1 MKTVQLQ
8 LFIATLGLCSF
19 AQADFIGLKGDIS
32 YWNID
37 GTSQIKH
44 QTSSMSN
51 NTGVNNLL
59 LDPYGGINPE
69 LDLKNKGAFQASVAF
84 EHPIPVIPNV
94 KLKYTKLDTETE
106 TNTTAEKLAK
116 TEINLDHTDF
126 ILYYELLDNI
136 VKADVGVGVTRLNGT
151 VKQFSQNTDVDEYS
165 PIIYAEA
172 GAKLPFTGFSA
183 KAEATYTNVN
193 DVKITDAQA
202 ELQYDFVKSIA
213 LDLGAKVG
221 YRVLNIELS
230 DLDKRDMKF
239 DFKGPY
245 IGLNAH
251 F

>member
-1 MKTVQLQ
+1 MKTLQ
-8 LFIATLGLCSF
+8 LPLFMAALGLCSF

-44 QTSSMSN
+44 QTASMAN
-51 NTGVNNLL
+51 KTGVDNLL
-59 LDPYGGINPE
+59 LDPYIGINQE
-69 LDLKNKGAFQASVAF
+69 LDLKNKGTFQASVAF
-84 EHPIPVIPNV
+84 EHPIPIIPNV
-94 KLKYTKLDTETE
+94 KLKYTKLDTETDS
-106 TNTTAEKLAK
+106 NTDLAK
-116 TEINLDHTDF
+116 TEINLNHTDL

-136 VKADVGVGVTRLNGT
+136 VKADVGVGATKLNGT
-151 VKQFSQNTDVDEYS
+151 VKQFSHTTDVDEYS
-165 PIIYAEA
+165 PIIYAEV
-172 GAKLPFTGFSA
+172 GAKLPFTGLSA

-202 ELQYDFVKSIA
+202 EVQYDFVKSII

-221 YRVLNIELS
+221 YRVLNIELN
-230 DLDKRDMKF
+230 DIDKSDMKF

>member
-1 MKTVQLQ
+1 MNQFKLSA
-8 LFIATLGLCSF
+8 FAITLGLSSF

-37 GTSQIKH
+37 GK
-44 QTSSMSN
+44 SN
-51 NTGVNNLL
+51 IDRKNLADQD
-59 LDPYGGINPE
+59 LDR
-69 LDLKNKGAFQASVAF
+69 KGTVQASVAF
-84 EHPIPVIPNV
+84 EHPIPIIPNV
-94 KLKYTKLDTETE
+94 KLKYTNLDTETE
-106 TNTTAEKLAK
+106 SDNAIQELAK
-116 TEINLDHTDF
+116 TEINLDHTDL
-126 ILYYELLDNI
+126 ILYYEILDNI
-136 VKADVGVGVTRLNGT
+136 VKADIGVGATRLNGT
-151 VKQFSQNTDVDEYS
+151 VKQFSNSIDVDEYS
-165 PIIYAEA
+165 PIIYATA
-172 GAKLPFTGFSA
+172 GAKLPFTGLSVN
-183 KAEATYTNVN
+183 AEATYTNVN

-221 YRVLNIELS
+221 YRMLNIELT